1 LAHARYP
8 KYSGGR
14 DEEDHCSKPA
24 LGKQFMRPCLENT
37 QYKKRADEVAYVV
50 EHLTSKCEAL
60 SSSPRTTKKIEFI
73 FTMDAK
79 SSIKL

>member
-1 LAHARYP
+1 
-8 KYSGGR
+8 
-14 DEEDHCSKPA
+14 
-24 LGKQFMRPCLENT
+24 MRPCLENT

-60 SSSPRTTKKIEFI
+60 SSSPRTTKKKIEFI